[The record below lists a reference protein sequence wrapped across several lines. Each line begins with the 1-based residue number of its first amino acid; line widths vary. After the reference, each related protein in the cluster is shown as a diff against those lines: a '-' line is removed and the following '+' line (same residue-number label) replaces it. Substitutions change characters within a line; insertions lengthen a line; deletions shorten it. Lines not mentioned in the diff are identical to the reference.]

1 MEDEL
6 DGELRSPFPSPPSHY
21 TKYTTHNLEL
31 LKLLKQR
38 TSESTDSEL
47 DQQHVLSDQP
57 DVPEW
62 PLTQLEKPRV
72 DWILEEGHYTTFGD
86 VWNVGT
92 SSADI
97 MEHLLDPDSFVA
109 ERDDTFARV
118 PRTPPAVSFRS

>member
-31 LKLLKQR
+31 LNLLKQR
-38 TSESTDSEL
+38 TSESADSDL
-47 DQQHVLSDQP
+47 DQQQVLSDQP

-72 DWILEEGHYTTFGD
+72 DWILEEGHYTIFGD
-86 VWNVGT
+86 VWNVRT
-92 SSADI
+92 CHADI
-97 MEHLLDPDSFVA
+97 MELLLESDSFVA
-109 ERDDTFARV
+109 ERDGTFA
-118 PRTPPAVSFRS
+118 